1 MGVSPTLQVEQASML
16 VRVSSGRVS
25 ASGGS
30 GSDGQKLVLR
40 NLQVGCRSRGTCLA
54 VEQQGCAVALAGT
67 TACIAAESIKSF

>member
-1 MGVSPTLQVEQASML
+1 MGVPPTLQLEQASML

-30 GSDGQKLVLR
+30 DGQKLVLR
-40 NLQVGCRSRGTCLA
+40 NLQAGCRSRGACLA

-67 TACIAAESIKSF
+67 TACIAAESIKSS